1 MLLKS
6 KVGAFIQAQ
15 FLPLG
20 LLLAVVI
27 GLLYPTAG
35 ATFGRIPVRACLGIK
50 GAAKCLSL
58 PEAQYC
64 PY

>member
-1 MLLKS
+1 MSGAGSAGSLTLSKS

-35 ATFGRIPVRACLGIK
+35 AAFGKIPV
-50 GAAKCLSL
+50 
-58 PEAQYC
+58 
-64 PY
+64 